1 MKKFL
6 GILAGVAFVALL
18 AWTGVVLFQK
28 SQKKPAVYSTAQP
41 VRTDIVQKTV
51 ATGSVVP
58 RQEVAIKPLVSGIVD
73 ELYVEAGET
82 VKAGDLVARV
92 RVIPDMNRLSDA
104 ESRLNKAEIDLADAE
119 REAGRQKALF
129 AEGTVARADL
139 DRAEVALQQAR
150 EELAAAQSVLDIVRT
165 GTSERVASA
174 ATTLVRSTM
183 SGTVLDVPVEVG
195 NSVIQANNF
204 NEGTTIAAVADMSDM
219 IFEGKV
225 DESEVGKIRSGME
238 LLLTIGALPDAEIR
252 ATLEHIAPK
261 GVEEEG
267 AIQFEIRAAVKP
279 DPNLLLRANYSANA
293 DIVLDKREQ
302 VLAIDEGLLQFD
314 GEQAYVEVET
324 APQQFERRDV
334 VTGLSDGIQ
343 IEIVSGLAETD
354 KVKNPNTDLAPGE
367 QATNGTPAGGQRTQ
381 SSRPLGQR
389 AGGRRRG

>member
-1 MKKFL
+1 MKKVL
-6 GILAGVAFVALL
+6 GILVGVAFVALL

-28 SQKKPAVYSTAQP
+28 SQKKPVVYSTAQP
-41 VRTDIVQKTV
+41 ARTDIVQKAV

-58 RQEVAIKPLVSGIVD
+58 RKEVAIKPLVSGIVD
-73 ELYVEAGET
+73 QLHVEAGQT
-82 VKAGDLVARV
+82 VKEGDLIARV
-92 RVIPDMNRLSDA
+92 RVIPDMSRLSDA
-104 ESRLNKAEIDLADAE
+104 ESRLNSAQIQLADAE
-119 REAGRQKALF
+119 REHRRQKALF
-129 AEGTVARADL
+129 DEGTVARAEL
-139 DRAEVALQQAR
+139 DRAEVALERAR
-150 EELAAAQSVLDIVRT
+150 EELAAARSTLDIVRT

-174 ATTLVRSTM
+174 ATTIVRSTS
-183 SGTVLDVPVEVG
+183 SGMVLDVPVEVG

-204 NEGTTIAAVADMSDM
+204 NEGTTIAAVADMNDM

-238 LLLTIGALPDAEIR
+238 LMLTIGALPEAKIT

-267 AIQFEIRAAVKP
+267 AIQFEIRAAVRP
-279 DPNLLLRANYSANA
+279 DPDLFLRANYSANA

-324 APQQFERRDV
+324 GAQQFERRDV

-343 IEIVSGLAETD
+343 IEIVSGLTEAD
-354 KVKNPNTDLAPGE
+354 KVKNPNTDLAAG
-367 QATNGTPAGGQRTQ
+367 AKAANGAP
-381 SSRPLGQR
+381 